1 MKRCVKCFTFLFYA
15 GDDLI
20 MNEKLLKE
28 ADWCEWSDLHDSFI
42 RDMLFAVKVGEDCF
56 SLADAIA
63 QNDSNVIGQAIESG
77 MIFRPDGFQV
87 EKWRK
92 DKLRFLTLIVSPF
105 VVIQEMDMAA
115 YAKVL
120 ESQAEVLKKEQ

>member
-1 MKRCVKCFTFLFYA
+1 MKRCVKCFTFLFYTE
-15 GDDLI
+15 DDLI

-42 RDMLFAVKVGEDCF
+42 RDMLFAAKEGKDCFLLAEAIAENNTEIVGE
-56 SLADAIA
+56 
-63 QNDSNVIGQAIESG
+63 AIESG
-77 MIFRPDGFQV
+77 SIFRPDGFQV
-87 EKWRK
+87 EKWKK

-120 ESQAEVLKKEQ
+120 ESQAEVLKKKH